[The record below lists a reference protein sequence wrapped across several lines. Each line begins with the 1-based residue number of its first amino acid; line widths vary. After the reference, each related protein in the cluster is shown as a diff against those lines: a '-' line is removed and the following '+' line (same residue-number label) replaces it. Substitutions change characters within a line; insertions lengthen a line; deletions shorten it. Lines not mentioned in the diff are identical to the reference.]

1 MVELPLAVHHTHLPI
16 AKVWVTK
23 QLLCSGW
30 VWMLIQ
36 FFWPDVLSI
45 AVKLSEVKVS
55 TVLASISIYE
65 VTITMARSI
74 VPLTSVL
81 WDLVA
86 LNLDAI
92 AVSDSQ
98 DLWNKFWINLADVL
112 DDQGLDTVLVQDR
125 QRIIA
130 FLVRSTQSETDC
142 RSLSTVSL
150 SCTCLV
156 TTTQRWATSQRWC
169 FRLLGLFSFM
179 KTC

>member
-1 MVELPLAVHHTHLPI
+1 MLV
-16 AKVWVTK
+16 
-23 QLLCSGW
+23 QL
-30 VWMLIQ
+30 
-36 FFWPDVLSI
+36 FWPDVLSI

-74 VPLTSVL
+74 VPLASVL
-81 WDLVA
+81 RDLVA

-125 QRIIA
+125 
-130 FLVRSTQSETDC
+130 
-142 RSLSTVSL
+142 
-150 SCTCLV
+150 
-156 TTTQRWATSQRWC
+156 
-169 FRLLGLFSFM
+169 
-179 KTC
+179 